1 MTSKLKQLKECPET
15 VSEDLSPKTDPDD
28 SSEVSNFDENE
39 NEQVSKKEFGKDTG
53 ENEPRGQQGAPG
65 ISKEQQANQSPDN
78 EQQATA
84 YCNKCQQGA
93 PGISNEHL
101 ANESTSNTQLVNA
114 GRNRGLQG
122 APEISNEQQTN
133 ADSNMGQQD
142 SPGNSNEHLTN
153 QIIDNQFQAN
163 EKNSG
168 QHGAPGISDG
178 QQANQSTDNEF
189 QDNSDSNRGQLGSPG
204 ISNEQ
209 HANESTSNT
218 QLVNAGRS
226 RGLQGAPEISNEQQT
241 NADSNMGQ
249 QGSPGNS
256 KEQQANQSADN
267 EQQANADSIRGQ
279 YGAPGN
285 SNEHLTNQII
295 DNQSQANEKNSG
307 QHGAPGISDGQQ
319 TNQSTDNEFQVA
331 DSNRGQQG
339 SPGISN
345 EQQDNQG
352 TNFDEQ
358 ADPCNNTH
366 QGNSA
371 TARDEALRRS
381 ARVTDEELAKKFRLV
396 QDERNYKASSTGG
409 KGFGPYGQI
418 FEETTVMTRRINKIP
433 NYKGDKW
440 RYVVAMNC
448 KRGSTPVENVL
459 NKIDQLISEGNRNRL
474 AFVLGIN
481 EKVTMEQP
489 LSYQPTW
496 EDLLTEDEENVLTA
510 LNIPILL
517 VYFQWTSFREV
528 KNQILNAF
536 QVREQ
541 MFEDAK
547 LHPKIL
553 GKWVEEDR
561 KADHQ
566 FPMGTARKFLL
577 DSEETLKLISNFAG
591 GKIPVYIHVQDSD
604 VVSYQ
609 EALMFTDFQS
619 EEVAP
624 LIPALARCL
633 LDRYDIL
640 IELKRS
646 QNGFLPVFVG
656 GAHVYSPNEDLS
668 KLGITSDDAAKNF
681 TRLGAEM
688 SNFIR

>member
-1 MTSKLKQLKECPET
+1 MTSQLKQLKECPET

-53 ENEPRGQQGAPG
+53 ENEPIVNFSDNEGPVADSDKFQQLGTNSELRGNAGLISYQGVTSYINRNQQGAPEICIKQQAKTDINRCQQGAPG

-78 EQQATA
+78 KQQATA

-153 QIIDNQFQAN
+153 QIIDNQ
-163 EKNSG
+163 
-168 QHGAPGISDG
+168 
-178 QQANQSTDNEF
+178 
-189 QDNSDSNRGQLGSPG
+189 
-204 ISNEQ
+204 
-209 HANESTSNT
+209 
-218 QLVNAGRS
+218 
-226 RGLQGAPEISNEQQT
+226 
-241 NADSNMGQ
+241 
-249 QGSPGNS
+249 
-256 KEQQANQSADN
+256 
-267 EQQANADSIRGQ
+267 
-279 YGAPGN
+279 
-285 SNEHLTNQII
+285 
-295 DNQSQANEKNSG
+295 SQANEKNSG

-345 EQQDNQG
+345 EHQDNQG

-381 ARVTDEELAKKFRLV
+381 TRVTDEELTKKFRLV

-409 KGFGPYGQI
+409 KGFGPQGQI
-418 FEETTVMTRRINKIP
+418 IEGKTIMTRRINKIP
-433 NYKGDKW
+433 SYNGDKW
-440 RYVVAMNC
+440 RYVIAMNC
-448 KRGSTPVENVL
+448 RRGSNPIENVFK
-459 NKIDQLISEGNRNRL
+459 KINQLISEGNRNRL

-481 EKVTMEQP
+481 EKVTLEQP
-489 LSYQPTW
+489 LSYRPEW
-496 EDLLTEDEENVLTA
+496 RDLVTEDEKKLLKATK
-510 LNIPILL
+510 IPILL
-517 VYFQWTSFREV
+517 VYYQWTTFRDVEDQ
-528 KNQILNAF
+528 KLNAY

-541 MFEDAK
+541 MFVSAD
-547 LHPKIL
+547 LHPQIL
-553 GKWVEEDR
+553 EKWVKENTEA
-561 KADHQ
+561 KHE
-566 FPMGTARKFLL
+566 FPFGPAREILLNNDATKNFLKSL
-577 DSEETLKLISNFAG
+577 EKRNT
-591 GKIPVYIHVQDSD
+591 PVYIHVQDSD

-609 EALMFTDFQS
+609 ETLMFTDFQS
-619 EEVAP
+619 KEVAP
-624 LIPALARCL
+624 LITDSVKCL
-633 LDRYDIL
+633 LDKFDIL
-640 IELKRS
+640 IDFKRS
-646 QNGFLPVFVG
+646 QNGFLPIFVG
-656 GAHVYSPNEDLS
+656 GAHVYSPDEDLS
-668 KLGITSDDAAKNF
+668 ELGITSDAAKNL
-681 TRLGAEM
+681 TRLGTEM
-688 SNFIR
+688 SNFVRYFLQYSPTPFTKLF